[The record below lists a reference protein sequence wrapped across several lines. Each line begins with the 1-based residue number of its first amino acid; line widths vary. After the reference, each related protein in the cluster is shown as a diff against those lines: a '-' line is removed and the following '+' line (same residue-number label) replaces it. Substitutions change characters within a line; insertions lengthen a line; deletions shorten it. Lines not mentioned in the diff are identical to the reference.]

1 MSRVVIGVDPHKRTA
16 TIEIINDREQAVGQG
31 NPAASAR
38 ACNEARICAQTP
50 SRCHR
55 RNHRY
60 SVCHGGYTSGT
71 SRHGDPVRTRHR
83 IASITTRRSRGGRP
97 IRTGGSTASSLAH

>member
-1 MSRVVIGVDPHKRTA
+1 MVESTLTVQPI
-16 TIEIINDREQAVGQG
+16 
-31 NPAASAR
+31 NPAASTR
-38 ACNEARICAQTP
+38 ACNEVRTCAQTP

-60 SVCHGGYTSGT
+60 KVCHGGYSAGT

-83 IASITTRRSRGGRP
+83 IPSMISLMVHLRGR
-97 IRTGGSTASSLAH
+97 A